1 MGDTF
6 DLLAKG
12 LAERISRRRS
22 LKLMLGGV
30 LGTAAASA
38 LPRIALGDQGD
49 PGGRDFV
56 NCCFDRCSDPELNQ
70 GFGRGACIKAC
81 RRLGKRGFN
90 VCKLGLCND
99 PNKCGS
105 GRICFSIQGDGEICV
120 KPQP

>member
-6 DLLAKG
+6 DFLAKG

-30 LGTAAASA
+30 LGTAAMTALPEMASA
-38 LPRIALGDQGD
+38 TE
-49 PGGRDFV
+49 FT
-56 NCCFDRCSDPELNQ
+56 NCCFERCAHPHLSNGL
-70 GFGRGACIKAC
+70 GRGACIKAC
-81 RRLGKRGFN
+81 KRLGKRGFN
-90 VCKLGLCND
+90 TCKLGLCDD

-120 KPQP
+120 KPQ